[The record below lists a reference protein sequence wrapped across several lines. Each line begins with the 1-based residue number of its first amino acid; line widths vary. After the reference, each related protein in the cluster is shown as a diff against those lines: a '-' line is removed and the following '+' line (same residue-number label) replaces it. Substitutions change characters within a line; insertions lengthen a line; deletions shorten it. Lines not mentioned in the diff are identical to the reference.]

1 MKKKYRGAL
10 TLEAAVVLPVY
21 IFAVLTLSYMIQ
33 SYYVQ
38 DLIDAAAAAAIQ
50 DVGNKFFYLDQMGV
64 IEIGDVIAERTKK
77 SSEKLEATIEKSKQ
91 VAEDAAAVK
100 DDILSFSLGD
110 AGKALVSAWKNG
122 KVIPIIKSLLPFK
135 KELTGQ
141 FKGTLGKLKDSKQ
154 NITEI
159 FGNVKDLASD
169 PKGLGLSLV
178 SKGISKGLQYFISS
192 YMLKE
197 IRHRM
202 GPNADRYR
210 IRRMT
215 VDMGDNGILYTDKS
229 TGLDRLL
236 TVNVKY
242 KIAIPLFIAPE
253 IEMERTVRK
262 TVRAWIGD

>member
-10 TLEAAVVLPVY
+10 TLEAAVALPVY

-38 DLIDAAAAAAIQ
+38 DLIDAAAAATIQ

-77 SSEKLEATIEKSKQ
+77 SNEKLEATIEKSKQ
-91 VAEDAAAVK
+91 VAEDAVAVK
-100 DDILSFSLGD
+100 NDILSFSLGD
-110 AGKALVSAWKNG
+110 AGKALVSAWKKG

-135 KELTGQ
+135 TELMGQ
-141 FKGTLGKLKDSKQ
+141 FKGTFSKLKDSKQ
-154 NITEI
+154 NIMDI

-178 SKGISKGLQYFISS
+178 SKGVSKGLQYFISS

-210 IRRMT
+210 IRSMT
-215 VDMGDNGILYTDKS
+215 VDMGDNGILYTDKA

-253 IEMERTVRK
+253 IVMEKTVRK